1 MTLEAPLDARPVA
14 VPVNSLLISP
24 ILPTLL
30 KLAVPNIV
38 AMFGTTLV
46 AVAETSYIGR
56 LGIEPLAAIAL
67 VFPFVMLTQMM
78 SAGAMGGGVSSAIS
92 RAIGA
97 GDRDRA
103 ATLALHAVMI
113 GLLGGL
119 FFTAMMLL
127 FGPQFFMLLGG
138 RGGVLEQALQYSQV
152 LFSGAVSIWLVNTLS
167 SVLRGT
173 GDMRLPSATLIGVAL
188 VQIVA
193 GGALGLGLAGLP
205 RLGMRGVAAGQL
217 IAFSLGA
224 MFLAWI
230 LASGRSRLRLDF
242 RAFKFQRAMFVDIL
256 KVGAIS
262 CVAPLQ
268 SVLTILIFTRIL
280 AGFGTATLAGYGMG
294 SRLEFLLTPIAFAF
308 GVASVPMVGMAIG
321 AGLVARAR
329 KVAWTA
335 GIASGLTVGLIGVIV
350 AVQPVLWVSLF
361 TRRSRRHRRRLFL
374 FRLGG
379 AGIRDFSGWAPACI
393 SPRRV
398 RQRSAARCWPEPD
411 VCCWSPW
418 AAGGWCRST
427 RRPGPCSPWSAPRWC
442 CSASAWPCPSAS
454 RAGANEF
461 ATRAAAGIA
470 QLPIFAM
477 QARFR
482 GETHGVPIRPS
493 SLQFWRHFSARL
505 PRTRGPALTA
515 SG

>member
-1 MTLEAPLDARPVA
+1 MTTKPPPDARPVG
-14 VPVNSLLISP
+14 VPANGLLTSP

-38 AMFGTTLV
+38 AMFGSTLV

-92 RAIGA
+92 RALGA

-103 ATLALHAVMI
+103 ARLALHAVII
-113 GLLGGL
+113 GGCAGV

-127 FGPQFFMLLGG
+127 LGRQFFSLLGG
-138 RGGVLEQALQYSQV
+138 RGGVLDQACQYSQV

-173 GDMRLPSATLIGVAL
+173 GDMRLPSATLIGAAI
-188 VQIVA
+188 VQIVV

-205 RLGMRGVAAGQL
+205 QLGMRGIAAGQL
-217 IAFSLGA
+217 TAFSLGA
-224 MFLAWI
+224 IFLAWY
-230 LASGRSRLRLDF
+230 LVSGRSRLTLDF
-242 RAFKFQRAMFVDIL
+242 RAFRFQRGMFVDIL

-262 CVAPLQ
+262 CLAPLQ

-308 GVASVPMVGMAIG
+308 GVASVPMVGMAVG
-321 AGLVARAR
+321 AGLSARAR

-335 GIASGLTVGLIGVIV
+335 GAAAGLSVGLIGLIV
-350 AVQPVLWVSLF
+350 AVAPVLWVSLF
-361 TRRSRRHRRRLFL
+361 TGDPGVTSAAYSYFAWAGPAFGFFGMGTCLYFASQGAAKVGGPVLAGTGRLL
-374 FRLGG
+374 LVGLGG
-379 AGIRDFSGWAPACI
+379 WWLVSINAPAWTLFAL
-393 SPRRV
+393 V
-398 RQRSAARCWPEPD
+398 GAAM
-411 VCCWSPW
+411 VLFGLGV
-418 AAGGWCRST
+418 AASIGLT
-427 RRPGPCSPWSAPRWC
+427 RWDK
-442 CSASAWPCPSAS
+442 
-454 RAGANEF
+454 
-461 ATRAAAGIA
+461 
-470 QLPIFAM
+470 
-477 QARFR
+477 
-482 GETHGVPIRPS
+482 
-493 SLQFWRHFSARL
+493 
-505 PRTRGPALTA
+505 
-515 SG
+515 

>member
-1 MTLEAPLDARPVA
+1 MTLEAPLDARPLA
-14 VPVNSLLISP
+14 VPANRLLISP

-30 KLAVPNIV
+30 KLAVPNII
-38 AMFGTTLV
+38 AMFGSTLV

-103 ATLALHAVMI
+103 ATLALHAAII
-113 GLLGGL
+113 GLCGGL

-127 FGPQFFMLLGG
+127 LGRPFFILLGG

-205 RLGMRGVAAGQL
+205 QLGMRGVAAGQL

-224 MFLAWI
+224 IFLAWVI
-230 LASGRSRLRLDF
+230 ASGRSRLTLDL

-268 SVLTILIFTRIL
+268 SVLTILIFTKIL

-335 GIASGLTVGLIGVIV
+335 GAASALTVGLIGLIV
-350 AVQPVLWVSLF
+350 ALKPVLWVSLF
-361 TRRSRRHRRRLFL
+361 TSDPGTTEAAYSYFSWAGPAFGFFGLGTCLYFASQGAAKVGGPVLAGTGRLL
-374 FRLGG
+374 LVGLGG
-379 AGIRDFSGWAPACI
+379 WWLVSIDAPAWTLFALVGAAMVLFGLGVAL
-393 SPRRV
+393 SV
-398 RQRSAARCWPEPD
+398 RLARW
-411 VCCWSPW
+411 
-418 AAGGWCRST
+418 G
-427 RRPGPCSPWSAPRWC
+427 
-442 CSASAWPCPSAS
+442 
-454 RAGANEF
+454 
-461 ATRAAAGIA
+461 
-470 QLPIFAM
+470 Q
-477 QARFR
+477 
-482 GETHGVPIRPS
+482 
-493 SLQFWRHFSARL
+493 
-505 PRTRGPALTA
+505 
-515 SG
+515 